1 MSGHLKKKLYRS
13 LTYILWF
20 LILLYGLSG
29 ECLFVFVCFLC
40 FLAGFFWGWFS
51 SGLLFILLSLD
62 AYLYSN
68 EKKKGCEFGLE
79 ELKKEIVITYCMKKV
94 YFQ

>member
-1 MSGHLKKKLYRS
+1 MG
-13 LTYILWF
+13 F
-20 LILLYGLSG
+20 LVCEC
-29 ECLFVFVCFLC
+29 ECLFVFVCSLC
-40 FLAGFFWGWFS
+40 FFSGSFVGGGWFS

-79 ELKKEIVITYCMKKV
+79 ELKKETVIIYCMKKV

>member
-1 MSGHLKKKLYRS
+1 MVSDFVLWPFWCVNVSVSLSLYVSCAFFSGS
-13 LTYILWF
+13 
-20 LILLYGLSG
+20 
-29 ECLFVFVCFLC
+29 FV
-40 FLAGFFWGWFS
+40 GGGWFS

-68 EKKKGCEFGLE
+68 EEKKGCEFGLE
-79 ELKKEIVITYCMKKV
+79 ELKKETVITYCMKKV